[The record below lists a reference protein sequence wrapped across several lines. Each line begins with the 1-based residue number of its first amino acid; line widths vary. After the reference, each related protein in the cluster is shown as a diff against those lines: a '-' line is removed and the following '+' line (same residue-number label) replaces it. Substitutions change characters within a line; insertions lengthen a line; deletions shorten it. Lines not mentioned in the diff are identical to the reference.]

1 MMIGIAMMIT
11 MIAVSI
17 HSDGGWTTRMARGMI
32 TSFFGRRVIPLH
44 HSAMIQ
50 CILVCLT
57 SLKGGGLCSQ
67 YAAGIKLY
75 VLFFD
80 HTTLSQDSSYPPTE
94 P

>member
-1 MMIGIAMMIT
+1 MMIT
-11 MIAVSI
+11 MITVV

-32 TSFFGRRVIPLH
+32 TSFFGRRVIPI
-44 HSAMIQ
+44 HSAMIHG
-50 CILVCLT
+50 ILVCRT
-57 SLKGGGLCSQ
+57 TLKGGGLCSQ

-80 HTTLSQDSSYPPTE
+80 HTTLSQDSPYPPTE